1 MREVRMV
8 TSVLD
13 LAGALLLVV
22 ALAVLVWPLS
32 VPGAL
37 AAAGVALLLLSW
49 LVDRLAG
56 ARS

>member
-1 MREVRMV
+1 MV

-32 VPGAL
+32 VAGAL
-37 AAAGVALLLLSW
+37 AAAGAALLLLSW

>member
-1 MREVRMV
+1 MV

-37 AAAGVALLLLSW
+37 AAAGAALLLLSW
-49 LVDRLAG
+49 LVDRLAR